1 MSERHVTAVV
11 LLSGST
17 PERSRNAT
25 FDAVLA
31 QSRPAD
37 RLVVVA
43 GADLP
48 DESRTRLD
56 QLLGDGLVDDVR
68 TMSSTVGRAG
78 AMYEALDLL
87 DDVGP
92 ADDEALAEGPS
103 EHGPSAHSASGHGAS
118 APSLS
123 TTEPAETSAPPGR
136 RARAIDTVAEE
147 RRRTQQAED
156 LALVP
161 ERLRTERQRSGRRIG
176 RTAGAAE
183 ESWLWFVTDAGT
195 PGRDALERELEMAA
209 NSPNTGV
216 VGAKRVRPRNRPA
229 PEGMPLGGVRAEDE
243 AGNSHDE
250 AGNSHDEPGDAA
262 PLTAESADALVDV
275 GLTLTHGGRIITGVA
290 PGEID
295 QGQADWREDVLAVAL
310 PGMLIRE
317 QTLRDVGGLDPDL
330 PEPWAEID
338 LCRRVWRSGERVAVQ
353 SAARVVSPHPTRPL
367 LERLQ
372 EQRTGQILVL
382 LKHRSLLM
390 ALAMLILLPLTTL
403 LRMAGSVAA
412 SQPRRAAMELRAWAA
427 AMPRVGR
434 VLSRSRAARRRARVP
449 SGRLAPLYLP
459 RGDSMRRWLEDTW
472 TRLFADDDHRRRIRR
487 TTWGI
492 SGTHH
497 GVEDADYGRHV
508 LWTVVVAL
516 ASTVLGLF
524 ALRGLFG
531 RGELTGPGLRALP
544 ESWAASWAAAWSSWI
559 PGGLGERGP
568 ADPLIRLLGHLPIG
582 GSSLVEVVVFAAVPA
597 SALAAWWAAG
607 AITRAV
613 GARLTLA
620 TLWALAPPLVS
631 ALAIGAWPLLV
642 VHALLPLLALCI
654 GRAIGLPHKVSQA
667 SVSAAAAGG
676 LLLLIIGAVSPVLVL
691 LTALGIALL
700 AVAVPGRRLRLLWV
714 LLPSLA
720 LHVPYLPVYLGHPE
734 TLLAVSGVPPRAASA
749 DTLDLL
755 SLWPVAPG
763 LQELLVPLVG
773 TTGALL
779 VPMLPVAPV
788 VVAAVISP
796 LLAGNAGRAGRFSI
810 LVAAVGLMTLL
821 LTRSTALAVAG
832 DQLVPAPWNALQSAI
847 LLALSVGAAASF
859 DALARREE
867 EDGGLRRAGTTVI
880 GALVAVVCLATVAG
894 WTLALP
900 GQLRLDRVEGGEV
913 PAAAADQGRT
923 DARARVLVLAQQDD
937 GTIEASLVVHGGDT
951 VIQHATITD
960 ARAVDTVRSGES
972 IGEDPA
978 RSALRTSVATMLSS
992 GAEGS
997 DAGEADQAAASLAIA
1012 YVVVEGDPSDQS
1024 DLVDALDSSST
1035 LEKVTEGAR
1044 GGMWRV
1050 LGTSPRAVVVGGS
1063 KPVALASGVI
1073 DATGRIPADSS
1084 ERTVVLSERAD
1095 SQWRA
1100 TLDGTELEPVVVGDW
1115 AQGFVV
1121 PSGADGEIDIH
1132 REQPARLVWQI
1143 LLHAVLALTIV
1154 ISIPWRL
1161 RTRDAEEMYG

>member
-25 FDAVLA
+25 FDAVLS

-48 DESRTRLD
+48 DDSLARLD
-56 QLLGDGLVDDVR
+56 QLLGDGVVDDVR

-78 AMYEALDLL
+78 AVHEALDLL
-87 DDVGP
+87 ESGGELGDGDP
-92 ADDEALAEGPS
+92 AADL
-103 EHGPSAHSASGHGAS
+103 PSAHDSSDPALSGTGSPAKQ
-118 APSLS
+118 APL
-123 TTEPAETSAPPGR
+123 GR
-136 RARAIDTVAEE
+136 RARAIDTAAEE

-176 RTAGAAE
+176 RMAGAAE

-195 PGRDALERELEMAA
+195 PGRTALERELEMVAS
-209 NSPNTGV
+209 SPNTGV
-216 VGAKRVRPRNRPA
+216 VGAKRVRPRTRPA
-229 PEGMPLGGVRAEDE
+229 PDPAPTGAEQSDDEIGRPVEHGG
-243 AGNSHDE
+243 
-250 AGNSHDEPGDAA
+250 EPGDAA
-262 PLTAESADALVDV
+262 LLTAESADALVDV
-275 GLTLTHGGRIITGVA
+275 GLTLTHGGRIITGVD

-295 QGQADWREDVLAVAL
+295 QGQADWREDILAVAL

-338 LCRRVWRSGERVAVQ
+338 LCRRIWRSGERVAVQ

-382 LKHRSLLM
+382 LKHRSLVM
-390 ALAMLILLPLTTL
+390 ALVMLCLLPLTTL

-459 RGDSMRRWLEDTW
+459 RGDSIRRWLEDTW
-472 TRLFADDDHRRRIRR
+472 TRLFADDDHRRRVRR

-492 SGTHH
+492 AGTHH

-544 ESWAASWAAAWSSWI
+544 ESWASSWTAAWSSWV

-568 ADPLIRLLGHLPIG
+568 ADPLTRLLGHLPFG
-582 GSSLVEVVVFAAVPA
+582 GGSLVEVVVFAAIPA

-607 AITRAV
+607 TITRAV

-620 TLWALAPPLVS
+620 TLWALAPPLIS

-667 SVSAAAAGG
+667 SVSAAAGGG

-691 LTALGIALL
+691 LAALGLGLL
-700 AVAVPGRRLRLLWV
+700 AIVVPGRRLRLLWI

-734 TLLAVSGVPPRAASA
+734 TLLAVSGVPPRAVSA

-755 SLWPVAPG
+755 TLWPVAPG

-779 VPMLPVAPV
+779 VPMIPVAPV
-788 VVAAVISP
+788 VIAAVISP

-810 LVAAVGLMTLL
+810 LLAAVGLMTLF
-821 LTRSTALAVAG
+821 LTRSTAVAVAG

-847 LLALSVGAAASF
+847 LLVLSVGAASSF

-867 EDGGLRRAGTTVI
+867 EDSGLRRAGTTVI
-880 GALVAVVCLATVAG
+880 GALVAAVCVVTVAG

-900 GQLRLDRVEGGEV
+900 GQLHLDRVEGGEV

-923 DARARVLVLAQQDD
+923 EARARVLVLEQQDD
-937 GTIEASLVVHGGDT
+937 GAIAASLVVHGGDT

-960 ARAVDTVRSGES
+960 ARAVDTVRAGEMVDD
-972 IGEDPA
+972 DPA
-978 RSALRTSVATMLSS
+978 QGALRATVATMLSS
-992 GAEGS
+992 GTEG
-997 DAGEADQAAASLAIA
+997 AGPDDPEQAAASLAIA
-1012 YVVVEGDPSDQS
+1012 YVVVEGDPADQL
-1024 DLVDALDSSST
+1024 DLVGALDSSST
-1035 LEKVTEGAR
+1035 LEKVTEGSR

-1050 LGTSPRAVVVGGS
+1050 LGTAPRAVVVGGAD
-1063 KPVALASGVI
+1063 PVALSSGVI

-1115 AQGFVV
+1115 AQGFAI

-1143 LLHAVLALTIV
+1143 LLYAVLALTIV

>member
-1 MSERHVTAVV
+1 MH
-11 LLSGST
+11 
-17 PERSRNAT
+17 
-25 FDAVLA
+25 
-31 QSRPAD
+31 
-37 RLVVVA
+37 
-43 GADLP
+43 
-48 DESRTRLD
+48 
-56 QLLGDGLVDDVR
+56 
-68 TMSSTVGRAG
+68 
-78 AMYEALDLL
+78 EALDLL
-87 DDVGP
+87 ERDADLPDDDTSEDPLADP
-92 ADDEALAEGPS
+92 APAGTAAAEQQ
-103 EHGPSAHSASGHGAS
+103 
-118 APSLS
+118 APF
-123 TTEPAETSAPPGR
+123 GR
-136 RARAIDTVAEE
+136 RARAIDTAAEE

-176 RTAGAAE
+176 RTVGAAE
-183 ESWLWFVTDAGT
+183 DSWLWFVTDAGT
-195 PGRDALERELEMAA
+195 PGRDALERELEMVAT
-209 NSPNTGV
+209 SPNTGV
-216 VGAKRVRPRNRPA
+216 VGAKRVRPRTRPA
-229 PEGMPLGGVRAEDE
+229 PGSSPADE
-243 AGNSHDE
+243 EQSDG
-250 AGNSHDEPGDAA
+250 EPGDAA
-262 PLTAESADALVDV
+262 PLMAESADALVDV

-295 QGQADWREDVLAVAL
+295 QGQADWRHDVLAVAL

-330 PEPWAEID
+330 PDPWAEID

-382 LKHRSLLM
+382 LKHRSLVM
-390 ALAMLILLPLTTL
+390 ALAMLCLLPLTTL
-403 LRMAGSVAA
+403 LRMVGSVAA

-427 AMPRVGR
+427 AMPRVRR
-434 VLSRSRAARRRARVP
+434 VLSRGRAARRRARVP

-472 TRLFADDDHRRRIRR
+472 TRLFADDDHRRRVRR

-492 SGTHH
+492 AGTHH

-508 LWTVVVAL
+508 LWTVIVAL

-524 ALRGLFG
+524 ALRSLFG
-531 RGELTGPGLRALP
+531 RGELSGPGLRALP
-544 ESWAASWAAAWSSWI
+544 GSWAASWSAAWSSWI

-568 ADPLIRLLGHLPIG
+568 ADPLMRLLGLFPVG
-582 GSSLVEVVVFAAVPA
+582 GGSLVEFVVFAAVPA

-613 GARLTLA
+613 GARLTVA

-642 VHALLPLLALCI
+642 VHALLPVLALCI

-676 LLLLIIGAVSPVLVL
+676 LLLLVIGAVSPVLVL
-691 LTALGIALL
+691 LAGLCLGLL

-720 LHVPYLPVYLGHPE
+720 LQAPYLPVYLGHPE
-734 TLLAVSGVPPRAASA
+734 TLLAVSGVPPRTVGA

-763 LQELLVPLVG
+763 LQGILEPLVG
-773 TTGALL
+773 STGALL
-779 VPMLPVAPV
+779 IPMLPVAPIV
-788 VVAAVISP
+788 LAALVSP
-796 LLAGNAGRAGRFSI
+796 LLAGNAGRAGRFSV
-810 LVAAVGLMTLL
+810 LLAAVGFMTLL
-821 LTRSTALAVAG
+821 LTRATALAVDG

-847 LLALSVGAAASF
+847 LLTFAVGAAASF
-859 DALARREE
+859 DALARRDE
-867 EDGGLRRAGTTVI
+867 EDGILRRVGTTVI
-880 GALVAVVCLATVAG
+880 GTLVAAVCLATVVG
-894 WTLALP
+894 WSVLLP
-900 GQLRLDRVEGGEV
+900 GQLRLDRVEGGQV

-923 DARARVLVLAQQDD
+923 DARARVLVLEQQGD

-951 VIQHATITD
+951 VIQHATIAD
-960 ARAVDTVRSGES
+960 ARAVDTVRSG
-972 IGEDPA
+972 GPVDDDPA
-978 RSALRTSVATMLSS
+978 DSALRASVAAMLSTGEDTT
-992 GAEGS
+992 GA
-997 DAGEADQAAASLAIA
+997 DEADQAAASLAIA
-1012 YVVVEGDPSDQS
+1012 YVVVEGDPVDQME
-1024 DLVDALDSSST
+1024 LVDALDSSSA
-1035 LEKVTEGAR
+1035 LEKVTEGAL
-1044 GGMWRV
+1044 GGMWRM
-1050 LGTSPRAVVVGGS
+1050 LGTSPRAVVVGGES
-1063 KPVALASGVI
+1063 PVPLSSGII

-1095 SQWRA
+1095 GQWRA
-1100 TLDGTELEPVVVGDW
+1100 TLDGTQLEPVLVGDW

-1121 PSGADGEIDIH
+1121 PSGADGEVDIH

-1143 LLHAVLALTIV
+1143 LLYAVLALTVV